1 MRITQLG
8 LTNFRAFKTTQT
20 LNFAPLTLLF
30 GANSVG
36 KSSVLLALFYL
47 QEILTQGDC
56 SPKRIKALG
65 SKYVGGFSSL
75 VHGKALD
82 NAIVLNVRYDKPTS
96 ESGSSYQQT
105 AQFIEELLGQ
115 RHASQSAYL
124 TISSPSEWANSV
136 NIELE
141 IRWHASSQSAYVA
154 RYSVWADDLFI
165 AEAVSDEPQQHAV
178 VHLINYQHPLLL
190 SDTETANNVSHGQ
203 VFQQWLLEAGTS
215 TPQTVSCP
223 YTHHEYQ
230 HTLFEFESRCGA
242 LPKLGAALSTSLEA
256 DSPLNT
262 ARLNEVLSD
271 LFVAPLDNLAKLLN
285 DSLSIGPLR
294 RIPDRYYGSDDYI
307 QQMDWYSGEASWDAI
322 QHADDRLISECNH
335 WLGDEHLA
343 LGMALVKKHP
353 SDQERFSLN
362 GQPLAAPSL
371 PSTDKVVLWDVHHHI
386 EVTPADVGAG
396 VAQIFPLV
404 IAATQPRKGMV
415 CCEQP
420 ELHVHPKVQVAIGD
434 LLTQCQAGNQFLIET
449 HSEHLVLR
457 LLRRIRESEQQQL
470 PSGYT
475 PLTPADISLLYLES
489 SDEGTQVIN
498 TQITDDGDLAN
509 DWPNGFFE
517 ERDEELF

>member
-1 MRITQLG
+1 MRIAQLA

-20 LNFAPLTLLF
+20 LTFAPLTLLF

-75 VHGKALD
+75 VHEKNLA
-82 NAIVLNVRYDKPTS
+82 NAIVLNVRYEKAES
-96 ESGSSYQQT
+96 ESGRSYQQT
-105 AQFIEELLGQ
+105 AQFIEELLGHRQ
-115 RHASQSAYL
+115 DPFVSYL
-124 TISSPSEWANSV
+124 SISSPSEWANSI
-136 NIELE
+136 NIEFE
-141 IRWHASSQSAYVA
+141 IKWHTASQNAYVA
-154 RYSVWADDLFI
+154 RYSVWADDVFI
-165 AEAVSDEPQQHAV
+165 AEAVSDEPNQNAV
-178 VHLINYQHPLLL
+178 VHLINYLHPLLR
-190 SDTETANNVSHGQ
+190 SDDEIANDVSQGNE
-203 VFQQWLLEAGTS
+203 FQEWLLEAGTS
-215 TPQTVSCP
+215 QPQPVNCRHTES
-223 YTHHEYQ
+223 EYI
-230 HTLFEFESRCGA
+230 HSLFEFESRSGA
-242 LPKLGAALSTSLEA
+242 LPELGGVLSTSLES

-262 ARLNEVLSD
+262 SRLNEVLSD

-322 QHADDRLISECNH
+322 QHADDQLINECNH
-335 WLGDEHLA
+335 WFGDDHLA
-343 LGMALVKKHP
+343 LGMSLVKKHP
-353 SDQERFSLN
+353 GQQEHFSLN
-362 GQPLAAPSL
+362 GQLLVTPSL
-371 PSTDKVVLWDVHHHI
+371 PATDKIVLWDIQHHI

-404 IAATQPRKGMV
+404 IAANQPRKGIV

-420 ELHVHPKVQVAIGD
+420 ELHVHPKAQVAIGD

-457 LLRRIRESEQQQL
+457 LLRRIRESEHHKQ
-470 PSGYT
+470 PSGFK
-475 PLTPADISLLYLES
+475 PLTPADISLLYLEPS
-489 SDEGTQVIN
+489 ADGTQVIK
-498 TQITDDGDLAN
+498 TQITSDGDLMN
-509 DWPNGFFE
+509 DWPHGFFE